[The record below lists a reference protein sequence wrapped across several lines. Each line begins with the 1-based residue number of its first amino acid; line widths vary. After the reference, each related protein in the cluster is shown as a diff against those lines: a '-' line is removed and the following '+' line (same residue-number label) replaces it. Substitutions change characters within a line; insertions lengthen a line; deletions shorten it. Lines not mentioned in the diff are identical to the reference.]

1 MAAIAF
7 DDDRLPWLEPYRDPT
22 RVGSSMPGLAL
33 VVGGIAALTAAYHFG
48 PRDPAVDAPA
58 AMIVTAPVTAAPA
71 DASAPAPR
79 PVVADAPKQSSS
91 PTGARP
97 GPPGQVIQLGAF
109 QKIATANRAYR
120 AYVARYPLLRPMPRV
135 IVPITTTPS
144 GRTLYALR
152 VGTASRQQS
161 GIVCR
166 NLRASGEQCLVIG

>member
-7 DDDRLPWLEPYRDPT
+7 DDDRLPWLEPYRDPP

-33 VVGGIAALTAAYHFG
+33 VVGGIAMLTAAYHFG
-48 PRDPAVDAPA
+48 LRDPAVDAPA
-58 AMIVTAPVTAAPA
+58 AMIVTAPVTSAPA

-79 PVVADAPKQSSS
+79 PVVADAQKQSSS

-109 QKIATANRAYR
+109 QKIATANRAY
-120 AYVARYPLLRPMPRV
+120 VARYPLLRSMPRV